1 MKMNIGIFGGTF
13 DPIHLGHI
21 AVAKYAKTDLNLD
34 KVIFV
39 PAGCP
44 QLKPSLPAASAKH
57 RFEMVKLAIGNK
69 EMFYASDI
77 EIKRKGPT
85 FTVDT
90 LKSIKK
96 NYHSKSSLWFI
107 VGSDAFSEFN
117 KWENYQE
124 IMELSNVCVVRRPG
138 ESTELEQFGHVKKLV
153 TENNV
158 VFINRITPQ
167 ISSTNVKAIIKDK
180 NKVKRY
186 LSPEVRDYIVRNGLY
201 RTDEDK

>member
-21 AVAKYAKTDLNLD
+21 EVAKYAKTDLNLD

-44 QLKPSLPAASAKH
+44 QLKPTLPSASAKQ

-96 NYHSKSSLWFI
+96 IYHPKSSLWFI

-124 IMELSNVCVVRRPG
+124 IMRLSNICVVRRPG
-138 ESTELEQFGHVKKLV
+138 DIKKLGELGHLKKLV
-153 TENNV
+153 AENNV

-167 ISSTNVKAIIKDK
+167 ISSSNVKTILKDK
-180 NKVKRY
+180 NNCLILAQLQLFCNLVFQIFHCN
-186 LSPEVRDYIVRNGLY
+186 LS
-201 RTDEDK
+201 